1 MTSNIDLFLRG
12 ILLGLAVA
20 APVGPIGVLCIQR
33 SLAGGFW
40 TGFSGGIGTAV
51 ADALYAAMAAAG
63 FAVLLGGDLGMAG
76 PVPVQQI
83 LQWAGALFIAWL
95 GWRTFSAPAAEG
107 AADSSSEER
116 APLQGNP
123 LHLFAVTFALT
134 MSNPATILSFAALFA
149 GLGLAA
155 DPGLA
160 AATSAV
166 AGVFIGS
173 LLWWALLSGGIAAL
187 RHRVGAEMRL
197 WINRVAGLVLILF
210 AIALV
215 I

>member
-1 MTSNIDLFLRG
+1 MILEPELFLRG

-40 TGFSGGIGTAV
+40 SGFSGGIGTAV
-51 ADALYAAMAAAG
+51 ADAVYAALAATG
-63 FAVLLGGDLGMAG
+63 FAMLARDLGAVG
-76 PVPVQQI
+76 AVPVQRL

-95 GWRTFSAPAAEG
+95 GWRTFASAPAMAS
-107 AADSSSEER
+107 AD
-116 APLQGNP
+116 APIQGRP
-123 LHLFAVTFALT
+123 LRLFAITFALT
-134 MSNPATILSFAALFA
+134 LSNPATILSFAALFA

-155 DPGLA
+155 EPGFGA
-160 AATSAV
+160 AVSAV

-187 RHRVGAEMRL
+187 RHRVGIEMRR
-197 WINRVAGLVLILF
+197 WINRSAGLVLILF

>member
-1 MTSNIDLFLRG
+1 MILEPELFLRG

-40 TGFSGGIGTAV
+40 SGFSGGIGTAV
-51 ADALYAAMAAAG
+51 ADAVYAALAATG
-63 FAVLLGGDLGMAG
+63 FAMLARDLGAVG
-76 PVPVQQI
+76 AVPVQRL

-95 GWRTFSAPAAEG
+95 GWRTFASAPAMAS
-107 AADSSSEER
+107 AD
-116 APLQGNP
+116 APIQGRP
-123 LHLFAVTFALT
+123 LRLFAITFALT
-134 MSNPATILSFAALFA
+134 LSNPATILSFAALFA

-155 DPGLA
+155 EPGFGA
-160 AATSAV
+160 AVSAV

-187 RHRVGAEMRL
+187 RHRVGIEMRR
-197 WINRVAGLVLILF
+197 WINRSTGLVLILF

>member
-1 MTSNIDLFLRG
+1 MPDIDLFLRG

-40 TGFSGGIGTAV
+40 MGFSGGIGTAV
-51 ADALYAAMAAAG
+51 ADALYAALAAAG
-63 FAVLLGGDLGMAG
+63 FTVLLGGTLGMVG
-76 PVPVQQI
+76 PVPLQQI
-83 LQWAGALFIAWL
+83 LQLGGALFIAWL
-95 GWRTFSAPAAEG
+95 GWRTFATPVAES
-107 AADSSSEER
+107 AAD
-116 APLQGNP
+116 APVQDRP
-123 LHLFAVTFALT
+123 LRLFAVTFALT

-155 DPGLA
+155 DPSFDA
-160 AATSAV
+160 AASAV

-187 RHRVGAEMRL
+187 RHRVNAGIRR
-197 WINRVAGLVLILF
+197 WINRTAGLVLILF

>member
-1 MTSNIDLFLRG
+1 MTPDIDLFLRG

-51 ADALYAAMAAAG
+51 ADALYAALAAAG

-76 PVPVQQI
+76 PVPLQQI
-83 LQWAGALFIAWL
+83 LQWGGALFIAWL
-95 GWRTFSAPAAEG
+95 GWRTFVSPVAEG
-107 AADSSSEER
+107 AAE
-116 APLQGNP
+116 APLRGNP
-123 LHLFAVTFALT
+123 LRLFAVTFALT
-134 MSNPATILSFAALFA
+134 MSNPSTILSFAALFA

-155 DPGLA
+155 DPTLTA
-160 AATSAV
+160 AASAV
-166 AGVFIGS
+166 AGVFTGS

-187 RHRVGAEMRL
+187 RHRVGSKMRR
-197 WINRVAGLVLILF
+197 WINRIAGAVLILF

-215 I
+215 T

>member
-1 MTSNIDLFLRG
+1 MTPDIELFLRG

-51 ADALYAAMAAAG
+51 ADALYAALAAAG

-76 PVPVQQI
+76 PVPLQQI
-83 LQWAGALFIAWL
+83 LQWGGALFIAWL
-95 GWRTFSAPAAEG
+95 GWRTFSTPATEG
-107 AADSSSEER
+107 AAD

-123 LHLFAVTFALT
+123 LRLFAVTFALT

-155 DPGLA
+155 DPSLA

-187 RHRVGAEMRL
+187 RHRVGAEMRR
-197 WINRVAGLVLILF
+197 WINRIAGMVLILF

>member
-1 MTSNIDLFLRG
+1 MSPDIDLLLRG

-20 APVGPIGVLCIQR
+20 MPVGPIGVLCIQR

-40 TGFSGGIGTAV
+40 AGFSGGIGTAV
-51 ADALYAAMAAAG
+51 ADAVYAALAAAG
-63 FAVLLGGDLGMAG
+63 FAVLAGSLG
-76 PVPVQQI
+76 PVQQI
-83 LQWAGALFIAWL
+83 LRWGGAAFILWL
-95 GWRTFSAPAAEG
+95 GWRTIAAPVAER
-107 AADSSSEER
+107 AADLPQQGQ
-116 APLQGNP
+116 PLR
-123 LHLFAVTFALT
+123 LFVVTFLLT

-155 DPGLA
+155 EPTVDA
-160 AATSAV
+160 AVSAV

-173 LLWWALLSGGIAAL
+173 LLWWAILSGGVAAL
-187 RHRVGAEMRL
+187 RQRIGAESRR
-197 WINRVAGLVLILF
+197 WINRIAGAVLIVF

>member
-1 MTSNIDLFLRG
+1 MNVDIDLFLRG

-40 TGFSGGIGTAV
+40 MGFSGGIGTAV
-51 ADALYAAMAAAG
+51 ADALYAALAAAG
-63 FAVLLGGDLGMAG
+63 FAVLLGSNLGMAG
-76 PVPVQQI
+76 AVPLQQI
-83 LQWAGALFIAWL
+83 LQWGGALFIAWL
-95 GWRTFSAPAAEG
+95 GWRTYSAPAAEG
-107 AADSSSEER
+107 AAN
-116 APLQGNP
+116 APLQGHP
-123 LHLFAVTFALT
+123 LRLFAVTFALT

-155 DPGLA
+155 DPTLGA
-160 AATSAV
+160 ASSAV

-187 RHRVGAEMRL
+187 RHRVGAEMRR
-197 WINRVAGLVLILF
+197 WINRIAGLVLILF

>member
-1 MTSNIDLFLRG
+1 
-12 ILLGLAVA
+12 LAVA

-51 ADALYAAMAAAG
+51 ADALYAALAAAG
-63 FAVLLGGDLGMAG
+63 FAVLLGGSLGMAG

-83 LQWAGALFIAWL
+83 LQWGGAVFIAWL
-95 GWRTFSAPAAEG
+95 GWRTFAAPVADG
-107 AADSSSEER
+107 AAD
-116 APLQGNP
+116 APLHGGP
-123 LHLFAVTFALT
+123 LRLFAVTFALT

-160 AATSAV
+160 AAASAV

-173 LLWWALLSGGIAAL
+173 LLWWAMLSGGIAAL
-187 RHRVGAEMRL
+187 RHRVGAEMRR
-197 WINRVAGLVLILF
+197 WINRIAGLVLMLF

>member
-1 MTSNIDLFLRG
+1 MTPDIELFLRG

-40 TGFSGGIGTAV
+40 TGFSGGVGTAV
-51 ADALYAAMAAAG
+51 ADALYAALAAAG

-76 PVPVQQI
+76 PVPVQRI
-83 LQWAGALFIAWL
+83 LQWGGALFIAWL
-95 GWRTFSAPAAEG
+95 GWRTFAAPVAEG
-107 AADSSSEER
+107 AAK
-116 APLQGNP
+116 APLRGSP
-123 LHLFAVTFALT
+123 VRLFAVTFALT

-155 DPGLA
+155 DPSLGA
-160 AATSAV
+160 AASAV

-187 RHRVGAEMRL
+187 RHRVSAEIRR
-197 WINRVAGLVLILF
+197 WINRIAGLVLILF

>member
-1 MTSNIDLFLRG
+1 MTPEIELFFRG

-40 TGFSGGIGTAV
+40 AGFSGGIGTAV
-51 ADALYAAMAAAG
+51 ADALYAALAAAG
-63 FAVLLGGDLGMAG
+63 FAVLLSGDLGMAG
-76 PVPVQQI
+76 PVPVQRI
-83 LQWAGALFIAWL
+83 LQWGGALFIAWL
-95 GWRTFSAPAAEG
+95 GWRTFAAPVAEG
-107 AADSSSEER
+107 AAD
-116 APLQGNP
+116 APLRGSP
-123 LHLFAVTFALT
+123 VRLFAVTFALT

-155 DPGLA
+155 DPSPGA
-160 AATSAV
+160 AASAV
-166 AGVFIGS
+166 GGVFIGS

-187 RHRVGAEMRL
+187 RHRVGAETRR
-197 WINRVAGLVLILF
+197 WINRIAGLALLLF

-215 I
+215 V

>member
-1 MTSNIDLFLRG
+1 MTSEIELVLRG

-51 ADALYAAMAAAG
+51 ADALYAALAAAG
-63 FAVLLGGDLGMAG
+63 FAMLLGGDLGTAG
-76 PVPVQQI
+76 TVPVQQI
-83 LQWAGALFIAWL
+83 LQWGGALFIAWL
-95 GWRTFSAPAAEG
+95 GWRTFSSAPATEG
-107 AADSSSEER
+107 AAD
-116 APLQGNP
+116 APLRGSP
-123 LHLFAVTFALT
+123 LQLFIVTFALT
-134 MSNPATILSFAALFA
+134 MSNPTTILSFAALFA

-155 DPGLA
+155 DPSLA

-173 LLWWALLSGGIAAL
+173 LLWWALLSGSIAAL
-187 RHRVGAEMRL
+187 RHRVGAEMRRR
-197 WINRVAGLVLILF
+197 INRIAGLVLILF

>member
-1 MTSNIDLFLRG
+1 MTPELDLFLRG

-40 TGFSGGIGTAV
+40 MGFSGGIGTAV
-51 ADALYAAMAAAG
+51 ADAAYAALAAAG
-63 FAVLLGGDLGMAG
+63 FAMLAGNLGSVG

-83 LQWAGALFIAWL
+83 LQWGGALFIAWL
-95 GWRTFSAPAAEG
+95 GWRTFSAVPPAEAAAGAAEQN
-107 AADSSSEER
+107 R
-116 APLQGNP
+116 PLR
-123 LHLFAVTFALT
+123 LFAVTFALT

-160 AATSAV
+160 AAASAV

-173 LLWWALLSGGIAAL
+173 LLWWALLSGSIAAL
-187 RHRVGAEMRL
+187 RRRVGPELRR

-215 I
+215 T

>member
-1 MTSNIDLFLRG
+1 MTPDLELFLRG
-12 ILLGLAVA
+12 ILLGVAVA

-40 TGFSGGIGTAV
+40 MGFSGGIGTAV
-51 ADALYAAMAAAG
+51 ADALYAALAAAG
-63 FAVLLGGDLGMAG
+63 FAVLLGGNLGMAG

-83 LQWAGALFIAWL
+83 LQWGGALFIAWL
-95 GWRTFSAPAAEG
+95 GWRTFAAPIAEG
-107 AADSSSEER
+107 AAQSSSER
-116 APLQGNP
+116 APIQGNP
-123 LHLFAVTFALT
+123 LRLFVVTFALT

-155 DPGLA
+155 DPTLGA
-160 AATSAV
+160 AASAV

-187 RHRVGAEMRL
+187 RHRVGAEMRR
-197 WINRVAGLVLILF
+197 WINRIAGMVLILF

>member
-1 MTSNIDLFLRG
+1 MTPDWELLLRG

-40 TGFSGGIGTAV
+40 MGFSGGIGTAV
-51 ADALYAAMAAAG
+51 ADALYAALAAAG
-63 FAVLLGGDLGMAG
+63 FAVLLGGGLGMAG
-76 PVPVQQI
+76 PIPVQLI
-83 LQWAGALFIAWL
+83 LQWGGALFIAWL
-95 GWRTFSAPAAEG
+95 GWRTFAAPVAEG
-107 AADSSSEER
+107 AAQ
-116 APLQGNP
+116 APIQGRP
-123 LHLFAVTFALT
+123 LRLFAVTFALT

-155 DPGLA
+155 DPSLG

-166 AGVFIGS
+166 AGVFTGS

-187 RHRVGAEMRL
+187 RHRVDAEMRR
-197 WINRVAGLVLILF
+197 WINRSAGLVLILF

>member
-1 MTSNIDLFLRG
+1 MSPDIELFLRG

-40 TGFSGGIGTAV
+40 MGFSGGIGTAV
-51 ADALYAAMAAAG
+51 ADALYAALAAAG
-63 FAVLLGGDLGMAG
+63 FAVLLGGNLGMAG

-83 LQWAGALFIAWL
+83 LQWGGALFIAWL
-95 GWRTFSAPAAEG
+95 GWRTLAAPVAEG
-107 AADSSSEER
+107 ATN
-116 APLQGNP
+116 APIQGNP
-123 LHLFAVTFALT
+123 LRLFAVTFALT

-155 DPGLA
+155 DPTLGA
-160 AATSAV
+160 AASAV

-187 RHRVGAEMRL
+187 RHRVGAEMRR
-197 WINRVAGLVLILF
+197 WINRIAGMVLILF

>member
-1 MTSNIDLFLRG
+1 MNPDIDLFLRG

-40 TGFSGGIGTAV
+40 MGFSGGIGTAV
-51 ADALYAAMAAAG
+51 ADALYAALAAAG
-63 FAVLLGGDLGMAG
+63 FAVLLGGNLGMAG

-83 LQWAGALFIAWL
+83 LQWGGALFIAWL

-107 AADSSSEER
+107 AAN
-116 APLQGNP
+116 APLMGHP
-123 LHLFAVTFALT
+123 LRLFAVTFALT

-155 DPGLA
+155 DPTFGA
-160 AATSAV
+160 AASAV

-187 RHRVGAEMRL
+187 RHRVGAEMRR
-197 WINRVAGLVLILF
+197 WINRIAGLVLILF

>member
-1 MTSNIDLFLRG
+1 MSSELDLFLRG
-12 ILLGLAVA
+12 VLLGLAVA

-40 TGFSGGIGTAV
+40 MGFSGGIGTAV
-51 ADALYAAMAAAG
+51 ADAVYAALAAAG
-63 FAVLLGGDLGMAG
+63 FAILLGGNLGMAG

-83 LQWAGALFIAWL
+83 LQWGGALFIAWL
-95 GWRTFSAPAAEG
+95 GWRTIAAPVAEG
-107 AADSSSEER
+107 GAN
-116 APLQGNP
+116 APLMDHP
-123 LHLFAVTFALT
+123 LRLFAVTFALT

-155 DPGLA
+155 DPTLGA
-160 AATSAV
+160 ASSAV

-187 RHRVGAEMRL
+187 RHRVGAEMRR
-197 WINRVAGLVLILF
+197 WINRIAGLVLILF

>member
-1 MTSNIDLFLRG
+1 MTPDSELFLRG

-40 TGFSGGIGTAV
+40 MGFSGGIGTAV
-51 ADALYAAMAAAG
+51 ADAVYAALAAAG
-63 FAVLLGGDLGMAG
+63 FALLLSGDLGMLG
-76 PVPVQQI
+76 PVSLQQM

-95 GWRTFSAPAAEG
+95 GWRTFMAPAAESPGQSSAEG
-107 AADSSSEER
+107 ASLR
-116 APLQGNP
+116 GGPLR
-123 LHLFAVTFALT
+123 LFVVTFVLT
-134 MSNPATILSFAALFA
+134 MSNPATILSFTALFA

-155 DPGLA
+155 DPSLGA
-160 AATSAV
+160 AASAV
-166 AGVFIGS
+166 AGVFTGS

-187 RHRVGAEMRL
+187 RHRVSAEMRR
-197 WINRVAGLVLILF
+197 WINRIAGSVLILF

>member
-1 MTSNIDLFLRG
+1 MILEPELFLRG

-40 TGFSGGIGTAV
+40 SGFSGGIGTAV
-51 ADALYAAMAAAG
+51 ADAVYAALAATG
-63 FAVLLGGDLGMAG
+63 FAMLARDLGAVG
-76 PVPVQQI
+76 AVPVQRL

-95 GWRTFSAPAAEG
+95 GWRTFASAPAMAS
-107 AADSSSEER
+107 AD
-116 APLQGNP
+116 APIQGRP
-123 LHLFAVTFALT
+123 LRLFAITFALT
-134 MSNPATILSFAALFA
+134 LSNPATILSFAALFA

-155 DPGLA
+155 EPGFGA
-160 AATSAV
+160 AVSAV

-187 RHRVGAEMRL
+187 RHRVGIAMRR
-197 WINRVAGLVLILF
+197 WINRSAGLVLILF

>member
-1 MTSNIDLFLRG
+1 MDANVDLLLRG

-20 APVGPIGVLCIQR
+20 MPVGPIGVLCIQR

-40 TGFSGGIGTAV
+40 TGFSGGIGTAA
-51 ADALYAAMAAAG
+51 ADAVYAALAAAG
-63 FAVLLGGDLGMAG
+63 FAVLASSIGPAQDVLRWGGAAF
-76 PVPVQQI
+76 I
-83 LQWAGALFIAWL
+83 LWL
-95 GWRTFSAPAAEG
+95 GWRTVTAPVAER
-107 AADSSSEER
+107 AADL
-116 APLQGNP
+116 PQQGSP
-123 LHLFAVTFALT
+123 GRLFLVTFLLT

-155 DPGLA
+155 EPTLDA
-160 AATSAV
+160 AVSAV

-173 LLWWALLSGGIAAL
+173 LLWWAVLSGGVAAL
-187 RHRVGAEMRL
+187 RQRIGAESRR
-197 WINRVAGLVLILF
+197 WINRIAGAVLIIF

>member
-1 MTSNIDLFLRG
+1 MAPDSDLFLRG

-40 TGFSGGIGTAV
+40 SGFSGGIGTAV
-51 ADALYAAMAAAG
+51 ADAVYAALAAAG
-63 FAVLLGGDLGMAG
+63 FAVLAGNLGAVG
-76 PVPVQQI
+76 PVSVQQI
-83 LQWAGALFIAWL
+83 LQWGGAVFIAWL
-95 GWRTFSAPAAEG
+95 GWRTFSAPVAET
-107 AADSSSEER
+107 AAD
-116 APLQGNP
+116 APVQGRP
-123 LHLFAVTFALT
+123 LRLFVVTFALT
-134 MSNPATILSFAALFA
+134 MSNPATVLSFAALFA

-155 DPGLA
+155 DPTPGA
-160 AATSAV
+160 AASVV

-187 RHRVGAEMRL
+187 RHRVGAELRR
-197 WINRVAGLVLILF
+197 WINRIAGLVLILF

-215 I
+215 L

>member
-1 MTSNIDLFLRG
+1 MIENTDLLLRG

-20 APVGPIGVLCIQR
+20 MPVGPIGVLCIQR

-40 TGFSGGIGTAV
+40 TGFSGGIGTAA
-51 ADALYAAMAAAG
+51 ADAAYAALAAAG
-63 FAVLLGGDLGMAG
+63 FALLAGSIGPLQDILRWGGAAF
-76 PVPVQQI
+76 I
-83 LQWAGALFIAWL
+83 LWL
-95 GWRTFSAPAAEG
+95 GWSTMHAPVNET
-107 AADSSSEER
+107 AADL
-116 APLQGNP
+116 PQQGRP
-123 LHLFAVTFALT
+123 VRLFAVTFLLT

-155 DPGLA
+155 DPTVD
-160 AATSAV
+160 AATAAV

-173 LLWWALLSGGIAAL
+173 LLWWALLSGGVAAL
-187 RHRVGAEMRL
+187 RHRIGAESRR
-197 WINRVAGLVLILF
+197 WINRIAGGALIVF

>member
-1 MTSNIDLFLRG
+1 MSPEFGLFLRG

-51 ADALYAAMAAAG
+51 ADAFYAALAAAG
-63 FAVLLGGDLGMAG
+63 FAVLLGGNLGITG

-83 LQWAGALFIAWL
+83 LQWGGALFIAWL

-107 AADSSSEER
+107 AAD
-116 APLQGNP
+116 APLMGNP
-123 LHLFAVTFALT
+123 LRLFTVTFALT

-155 DPGLA
+155 DPTLGA
-160 AATSAV
+160 AASAV

-187 RHRVGAEMRL
+187 RHRVGAEMRR
-197 WINRVAGLVLILF
+197 WINRIAGMVLILF